1 MDPRIDKK
9 SIKKRLKNKRVFES
23 LFPRFLTLWA
33 SKKASKIVK
42 IWKKSNA
49 GAGASHFYRCAASY
63 APASQIKGWGF
74 KKIDEDREKS
84 IEIDEKADGENGRQK
99 NTKKIDF

>member
-9 SIKKRLKNKRVFES
+9 SIEKRFKNKRVFES
-23 LFPRFLTLWA
+23 LFPRFLVLWA
-33 SKKASKIVK
+33 SQKASKIVE
-42 IWKKSNA
+42 IRQKSNA

-63 APASQIKGWGF
+63 APAKGWGF
-74 KKIDEDREKS
+74 KKIDENREKS

-99 NTKKIDF
+99 NSKKIDF